1 MHMAEPKKTPV
12 ESETQ
17 VEIDKVKL
25 SDGQASL
32 EGDELSQ
39 AEQDKIAGAGQ
50 YGVGSDY
57 N

>member
-1 MHMAEPKKTPV
+1 MAEPTKTPV
-12 ESETQ
+12 ESDIKG
-17 VEIDKVKL
+17 EIDKVKL
-25 SDGQASL
+25 SDATTSP
-32 EGDELSQ
+32 EGEELTQ